1 MRDTFTSCSHCL
13 LSRKISGLS
22 SSVMCLFFLL
32 FVCLLVVA
40 GEGLVGGVGVV
51 GLDVDEGVGD
61 DGPGV
66 DEGGGGRA
74 GLGTSAVDGR
84 LQFLQFGGGLLVK
97 KNFNS
102 PLPPLHNFNEEK
114 L

>member
-1 MRDTFTSCSHCL
+1 MRDTFTSCPHCV

-22 SSVMCLFFLL
+22 SPDMCLFFLL

-40 GEGLVGGVGVV
+40 GEGLVGGGGVV
-51 GLDVDEGVGD
+51 GLDVDEGVGV

-74 GLGTSAVDGR
+74 GLGTSAAGGR
-84 LQFLQFGGGLLVK
+84 LQFL
-97 KNFNS
+97 
-102 PLPPLHNFNEEK
+102 
-114 L
+114 